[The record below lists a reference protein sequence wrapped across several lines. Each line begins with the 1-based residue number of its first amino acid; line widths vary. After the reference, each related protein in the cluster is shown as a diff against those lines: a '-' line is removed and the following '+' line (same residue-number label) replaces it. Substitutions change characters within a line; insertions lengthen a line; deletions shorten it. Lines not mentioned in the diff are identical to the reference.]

1 MEQETNFS
9 KFGKSFQEDLCH
21 LILND
26 RPFADQMFEVLD
38 LNFLELKH
46 LRVFVERIRRYRKKY
61 GVHPTSNIMH
71 SIIRTGLDGEAE
83 SVKVRIREYY
93 ARVLA
98 KGEIPSSSEYI
109 KDTAL
114 DFCKKQKLKEAL
126 IKSVDLIKSSS
137 YDEVSKVIDNA
148 LKLGSDNTLGY
159 DYLADFEKRFIK
171 KCRDPITTGWAEI
184 DEIAKGGLGK
194 GELGVVVAPTGAGK
208 SMVLV
213 HLGAQALKAGKNVLH
228 YTLELADT
236 VVAGR
241 YDSAITGVELKNL
254 AVFKEKIY
262 DEVKDIEG
270 KLIVKEYPTRSASIQ
285 TIKNHIDKLRRRDF
299 VPDMIIVDYGDLIK
313 PENSRKDEKR
323 HQLETIYEELRG
335 LAQIC
340 ECPVWTASQT
350 NRSGLNAEV
359 ITMESISEA
368 FNKCFVA
375 DFIFTV
381 SRTVEDKN
389 TNTGRIFIA
398 KNRNGPDGL
407 VYPIFMD
414 TSNVKIKVLNKSSE
428 SVNDIIQKSSAERL
442 SNLKEKYQAFKKEG
456 GKNNGTIKSN
466 TV

>member
-1 MEQETNFS
+1 MEQDTSFS

-21 LILND
+21 MILND

-38 LNFLELKH
+38 INFLELKH
-46 LRVFVERIRRYRKKY
+46 LRVFIRKIQEYRKKY
-61 GVHPTSNIMH
+61 GVHPTSNIMR
-71 SIIRTGLDGEAE
+71 SIIRTGLDGEPE
-83 SVKVRIREYY
+83 SVKTRIRDYY

-98 KGEIPSSSEYI
+98 SGTEPDSVDYI
-109 KDTAL
+109 KDTSL
-114 DFCKKQKLKEAL
+114 DFCKKQKLKGAL
-126 IKSVDLIKSSS
+126 IKSVELIKSSS
-137 YDEVSKVIDNA
+137 FDEVSKVIDDA
-148 LKLGSDNTLGY
+148 LKLGSDNTMGY
-159 DYLADFEKRFIK
+159 DYLADFEARFVK
-171 KCRDPITTGWAEI
+171 KARDPVTTGWADI
-184 DEIAKGGLGK
+184 DDISKGGLGK

-213 HLGAQALKAGKNVLH
+213 HLGAQAVKAGKNVLH
-228 YTLELADT
+228 YTLELGDT
-236 VVAGR
+236 IVAGR
-241 YDSAITGVELKNL
+241 YDAAITGVELKNL

-262 DEVKDIEG
+262 DEIKEVPG
-270 KLIVKEYPTRSASIQ
+270 RLIVKEYPTRSASIQ
-285 TIKNHIDKLRRRDF
+285 TIKNHLEKLKRRDF

-313 PENSRKDEKR
+313 PENCRKDEKR

-340 ECPVWTASQT
+340 ECPLWTASQT

-389 TNTGRIFIA
+389 NNTGRIFVA

-407 VYPIFMD
+407 VYPLFMD
-414 TSNVKIKVLNKSSE
+414 TSSVTIKVLSQTGE
-428 SVNDIIQKSSAERL
+428 TVNDIIQKSSKDRL
-442 SNLKEKYQAFKKEG
+442 DALKEKYQVFKKEG
-456 GKNNGTIKSN
+456 GKK
-466 TV
+466 